1 MYKIDTHVHTCE
13 VSACAQVG
21 AKDVVRLY
29 KEAGY
34 DGIVITDHYYK
45 GFFHEADGVSWENQI
60 DYFLEG
66 YRNAAEE
73 GEKLG
78 LKVFLGTE
86 IRFTENPSD
95 YLIYGVT
102 EEFLKANP
110 RLHHLG
116 LKGFKKLVENEDIL
130 IFQAHPFRS
139 GMVVADPLDV
149 HGVEGHNGNPRHNSR
164 NHMAVNYAIENDMR
178 MSSGSDFHQVEDL
191 ARGGMKFDRDIQ
203 TSSEFVKALRNQE
216 YIELIQTND

>member
-13 VSACAQVG
+13 VSTCAQVG
-21 AKDVVRLY
+21 ARDVVRLY

-34 DGIVITDHYYK
+34 DGIVITDHYYE
-45 GFFHEADGVSWENQI
+45 GFFHEVDEISWENQI
-60 DYFLEG
+60 DYFLNG

-78 LKVFLGTE
+78 LKVFLGAE

-95 YLIYGVT
+95 YLVYGVT

-110 RLHHLG
+110 RLHQLG
-116 LKGFKKLVENEDIL
+116 VKGFKKLIEKEDIL

-139 GMVVADPLDV
+139 RMVVADPLDV
-149 HGVEGHNGNPRHNSR
+149 HGVEVYNGNPRQNSM
-164 NHMAVNYAIENDMR
+164 NHKAFSYAIENGMR

-191 ARGGMKFDRDIQ
+191 ARGGIIFEREIM
-203 TSSEFVKALRNQE
+203 TSGEFVKALREQE
-216 YIELIQTND
+216 YKELIYTKE